1 MNVNKDVID
10 YSDSGGKLSYVD
22 KNNGINEDE
31 ERFDHYINKDS
42 DGNEID
48 YNAYNNY
55 TKLSY
60 IKASDSIKAKCV
72 DKEITILDNSG
83 KTNLN
88 KLYINGSE
96 GFITSLDLLKVILS
110 NNLTEQSA
118 RDVCRKIGSIIG
130 ATSNC

>member
-1 MNVNKDVID
+1 MNVNKDVIN

-31 ERFDHYINKDS
+31 ERFDHVENQANS
-42 DGNEID
+42 
-48 YNAYNNY
+48 YNNY
-55 TKLSY
+55 NHYYDHSKLSY

-96 GFITSLDLLKVILS
+96 GFIASLDLLKVILS

-118 RDVCRKIGSIIG
+118 REFCRKIGSIIG
-130 ATSNC
+130 ATSNR

>member
-1 MNVNKDVID
+1 MNVNKDVIN

-31 ERFDHYINKDS
+31 ERFDHVENQANS
-42 DGNEID
+42 
-48 YNAYNNY
+48 YNNY
-55 TKLSY
+55 NHYYDHSKLSY
-60 IKASDSIKAKCV
+60 IKASDSIKASCV
-72 DKEITILDNSG
+72 GKEITILDNSG

-96 GFITSLDLLKVILS
+96 GFIASLDLLKVILS

-118 RDVCRKIGSIIG
+118 REICRKIGSIIG
-130 ATSNC
+130 ATSNR

>member
-1 MNVNKDVID
+1 MNVNKDVIN

-31 ERFDHYINKDS
+31 ERFDHVENQANS
-42 DGNEID
+42 
-48 YNAYNNY
+48 YNNY
-55 TKLSY
+55 NHYYDHSKLSY
-60 IKASDSIKAKCV
+60 IKAFDSIKASCV
-72 DKEITILDNSG
+72 GKEITILDNSG

-96 GFITSLDLLKVILS
+96 GFIASLDLLKVILS

-118 RDVCRKIGSIIG
+118 REICRKIGSIIG
-130 ATSNC
+130 ATSNR

>member
-1 MNVNKDVID
+1 MNINKNIINYLV
-10 YSDSGGKLSYVD
+10 SGGKLSYVD

-60 IKASDSIKAKCV
+60 IKASDSIKANCV
-72 DKEITILDNSG
+72 GKEITILDKNG
-83 KTNLN
+83 NTNLN
-88 KLYINGSE
+88 TLYIQGNN
-96 GFITSLDLLKVILS
+96 GFIASLDLLTAILS
-110 NNLTEQSA
+110 NSFSEEGA
-118 RDVCRKIGSIIG
+118 KDICRKIGSVIG
-130 ATSNC
+130 ATSNY

>member
-1 MNVNKDVID
+1 MNVNKDVIN
-10 YSDSGGKLSYVD
+10 YSDPGGKLSYVD

-31 ERFDHYINKDS
+31 ERFDHTDS
-42 DGNEID
+42 PENL

-83 KTNLN
+83 NTNLN

-96 GFITSLDLLKVILS
+96 GFIASLDLLKVILS

-118 RDVCRKIGSIIG
+118 REICRKIGSIIG

>member
-1 MNVNKDVID
+1 MNVNKDVTN
-10 YSDSGGKLSYVD
+10 YSDTGGKLSYVD

-31 ERFDHYINKDS
+31 ERFDHVENQANS
-42 DGNEID
+42 
-48 YNAYNNY
+48 YNNY
-55 TKLSY
+55 NHYYDHSKLSY

-96 GFITSLDLLKVILS
+96 GFIASLDLLKVILS

-118 RDVCRKIGSIIG
+118 REFCRKIGSIIG
-130 ATSNC
+130 ATSNR